1 MKSTWF
7 SVHSINDCA
16 TLAFPSVPN
25 IKECKK
31 KSLYINSLNNH
42 LGTAPDFCVVL
53 YSFHSA
59 FMCSDLLG
67 GGGGGGG

>member
-1 MKSTWF
+1 MT
-7 SVHSINDCA
+7 
-16 TLAFPSVPN
+16 VPLLHFLLFL
-25 IKECKK
+25 ISKDVK

-42 LGTAPDFCVVL
+42 LGTAPDFCVAL

-67 GGGGGGG
+67 GGGGG